1 MPTPKSQFTET
12 LQTAFYLAQSYL
24 ANLETA
30 PVAAT
35 TDLQTLRQR
44 LARPLN
50 NESLPPSQVISE
62 LAADVTGGILGFAGG
77 RFFGWVIGGS
87 LPAALAADWLTSTWD
102 QNAAAS
108 CVSASATG
116 APLLPTLTAP

>member
-50 NESLPPSQVISE
+50 NESLPLSQVISE
-62 LAADVTGGILGFAGG
+62 
-77 RFFGWVIGGS
+77 
-87 LPAALAADWLTSTWD
+87 LAADWLTSTWD